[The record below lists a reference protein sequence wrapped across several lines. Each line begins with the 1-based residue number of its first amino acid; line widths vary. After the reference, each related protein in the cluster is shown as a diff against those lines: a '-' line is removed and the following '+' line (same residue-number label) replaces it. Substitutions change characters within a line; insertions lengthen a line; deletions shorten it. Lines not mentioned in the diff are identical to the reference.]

1 MLKLQRDKKYIIA
14 HSREVQA
21 KLAERRVKLRE
32 IVSQEYNEALYNELV
47 RRGREHDL
55 SYTQL
60 LISRCASLE
69 ARKKKTL
76 DAQILH
82 SHVV

>member
-14 HSREVQA
+14 RAHEVQV
-21 KLAERRVKLRE
+21 KLAERRAKLRE
-32 IVSQEYNEALYNELV
+32 IASQEYNEALYNDLI

-69 ARKKKTL
+69 ARKKK
-76 DAQILH
+76 
-82 SHVV
+82 SS

>member
-1 MLKLQRDKKYIIA
+1 MLKLQRDKKHIIA
-14 HSREVQA
+14 RTRKVQA
-21 KLAERRVKLRE
+21 RLAERRAKLRE
-32 IVSQEYNEALYNELV
+32 AASQEYNEALYNDLV

-69 ARKKKTL
+69 ARKKKMP
-76 DAQILH
+76 
-82 SHVV
+82 